1 MAGVC
6 VCVWPGAGRR
16 RLTLTSPSAA
26 NRLLTS
32 YPCTVPVKTLGQL
45 CKHNKFRKFRAEAGH
60 GHF

>member
-6 VCVWPGAGRR
+6 VSGQGQGGGSSLSHLHQQ
-16 RLTLTSPSAA
+16 LTVSSPH
-26 NRLLTS
+26 T
-32 YPCTVPVKTLGQL
+32 PCTVPVKTLGQL